1 MAQLD
6 VGPTGDQA
14 IVGLTPEGWALLHYY
29 EIFSMVILSLLLVQ
43 EGHLSVSG
51 KRMCTKLVN
60 SLED

>member
-1 MAQLD
+1 MTQLD

-14 IVGLTPEGWALLHYY
+14 IVGSTPKGSALLHYY

-51 KRMCTKLVN
+51 KRMCTKLVKR
-60 SLED
+60 LED